1 MREAIK
7 ILQASA
13 QVVTDLKER
22 KWGGSPKKQ
31 TLSFCCRTLECFR
44 NSKSVKGGGTE
55 KTENGGLLKTLTRS
69 SQTPGSSSETHR
81 PVPAP
86 PVMEAET
93 WKFTL
98 LRVEAESLGI
108 WDTGP
113 AGQGVEVE
121 GSSSCKQGSKVR
133 PEY

>member
-1 MREAIK
+1 MGWISKETDTFFL
-7 ILQASA
+7 LQNLRMLQKFKVS
-13 QVVTDLKER
+13 
-22 KWGGSPKKQ
+22 
-31 TLSFCCRTLECFR
+31 
-44 NSKSVKGGGTE
+44 KGGGTE